1 MSILELGC
9 GWGSLS
15 LFLAEKYPNSTV
27 VGVSNSRTQKEHVD
41 AAAKKRGLTNVRI
54 VTRDVNEFEPP
65 NAGEYDRIVSI
76 EMFEHMKNYDALFKR
91 CERWLKVGGMMFVHI
106 FCHKWYP
113 FHYDVEDESDWMS
126 KYFFTGGT
134 MPTDRMF
141 AYFAGKLHFKRQ
153 WRVNGKHYSRTC
165 EDWLKN
171 LDANY
176 AKAAPILDE
185 TYGRENRT
193 KWYVYWRLFFL
204 SCSELF
210 KYNGG
215 NDWYVSHYL
224 FEKLA

>member
-1 MSILELGC
+1 
-9 GWGSLS
+9 
-15 LFLAEKYPNSTV
+15 
-27 VGVSNSRTQKEHVD
+27 
-41 AAAKKRGLTNVRI
+41 
-54 VTRDVNEFEPP
+54 
-65 NAGEYDRIVSI
+65 
-76 EMFEHMKNYDALFKR
+76 
-91 CERWLKVGGMMFVHI
+91 
-106 FCHKWYP
+106 
-113 FHYDVEDESDWMS
+113 
-126 KYFFTGGT
+126 

-204 SCSELF
+204 SCSSF
-210 KYNGG
+210 SSTTAGTIG
-215 NDWYVSHYL
+215 TCRIIS